1 MKLKP
6 ETIKTIIGL
15 LFISIGLIIFFI
27 YQNNAITITNYR
39 YTSPKLPEGL
49 NGYKI
54 VQVSDLHNKDFK
66 GRLVEKIKKAN
77 PNIIVITGDLIDR
90 RNTKIKLAV
99 DFIERIVDIGP
110 VYYVTG
116 NHEQLSSKYGILKK
130 ELERLNVEII
140 DNSYTIL
147 NHKGYE
153 MGLMGIGDP
162 AIYQKEKPYWWQDS
176 SQYVKNSLEKLL
188 ENSITDFN
196 ILLSHRPE
204 QFHVYKD
211 MDLDLVFTGHAHG
224 GQIRLPLIGGIFAPS
239 QGFFPKYTSG
249 IHSKGGTSMVVS
261 RGLGNSIFPLRI
273 FNPPDLVVVTFSS

>member
-147 NHKGYE
+147 NHKGHE
-153 MGLMGIGDP
+153 IGLMGIGDP